1 MAQQRYLVVI
11 GDLISSRDAADR
23 GELQRRLAQCLLT
36 LNKPA
41 PEGLASPYT
50 ITLGDEFQAV
60 RTRSDR
66 LWFELMHIQ
75 KALLPA
81 RVRFSLG
88 LGEIAT
94 PINRE
99 QALGMDGKAFYH
111 ARDGMERLK
120 GQARTLAI
128 TGLADADQRWADAL
142 LQVIGS
148 MSAKWRANRYEI
160 LCRLLMDQTPAD
172 IAAALEISIQAVY
185 QNIRDGELELIMA
198 LFALLDTLL
207 EPSFDHK
214 D

>member
-1 MAQQRYLVVI
+1 MAQQLYLVVI
-11 GDLISSRDAADR
+11 GDLISSRDAVDR

-60 RTRSDR
+60 RTSTYR

-75 KALLPA
+75 KELLPA

-99 QALGMDGKAFYH
+99 QALGMDGKAFYR

-120 GQARTLAI
+120 GQTRTLAI
-128 TGLADADQRWADAL
+128 TGFADTDQRWADAL

-160 LCRLLMDQTPAD
+160 LCRLLMAQTPAD

-185 QNIRDGELELIMA
+185 QNIRDGELELIME

-207 EPSFDHK
+207 EPCFDQK